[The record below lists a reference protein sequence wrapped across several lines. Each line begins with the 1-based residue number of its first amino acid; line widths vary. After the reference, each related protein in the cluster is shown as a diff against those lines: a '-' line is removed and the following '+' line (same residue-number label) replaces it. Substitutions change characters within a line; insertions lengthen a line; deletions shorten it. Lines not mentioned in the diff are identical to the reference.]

1 MSVFN
6 LYKVRREKPT
16 SRAFQFGNDED
27 QLTSVVKFENP
38 MFPMQSTN
46 WVEGLTIDLLSE
58 ITVRMN

>member
-1 MSVFN
+1 M
-6 LYKVRREKPT
+6 EKPT

-46 WVEGLTIDLLSE
+46 WVEGLTIELLTPLESLRWF
-58 ITVRMN
+58 VS